1 MKNGFVLF
9 LAVLFS
15 LPLLSQ
21 RNTSDKQYYYDKY
34 MRSSHR
40 KLTAGIVFLSSGA
53 AVAAGGIAL
62 IADAGKRNNQYSGP
76 SEGAGLE
83 EVLGAITIGIGA
95 GFMGGSIPFFIGAH
109 RSREKAMSFSFKAEN
124 APSLYKSAFALQ
136 KFPAL
141 ALHIPLGR

>member
-40 KLTAGIVFLSSGA
+40 KQTAGIIFLSSGA
-53 AVAAGGIAL
+53 AVAAGGIVL
-62 IADAGKRNNQYSGP
+62 IVDGTRRGNNQYYSDGD
-76 SEGAGLE
+76 GLE
-83 EVLGAITIGIGA
+83 QALGIVTTVIGV

-124 APSLYKSAFALQ
+124 TPHFYKSAFAAQ